1 MSTTE
6 ERLHAA
12 IARTAAEIAPGT
24 LPPLTLPAPGR
35 PARDWRR
42 SRGMQRPGWRRVA
55 APLAAAASVV
65 AVVTIL
71 LALTSSDG
79 SRGPAPA
86 TGGLTGQT
94 ALASVPPYYVTLTG
108 YTGDLNAHFH
118 AAVRA
123 TATGKT
129 LATVSPPRP
138 YQVFTWV
145 SGAGDDRTFVLAAQR
160 WEKGA
165 NVLQDATKFFL
176 LRAHP
181 AKGTARLTALP
192 VSEKS
197 GDGVIAMSLSPDASK
212 LAVVLNTPH
221 SLQTSRKIQVLSLAT
236 GAQHTWTW
244 TGPGWVG
251 SQDSFSQPLSWAADS
266 RTLAFQQ
273 WTGNQLG
280 VRLLDTAGAGHSL
293 RSARLAVSIPSS
305 NNDGS
310 NSLLTPDGTRIIY
323 APAVTLPPVT
333 TAVHE
338 KLNFAVY
345 SAHTGKLLQTRDPWW
360 FNVAAP
366 TRPGQSVLKP
376 WQQVLWSDTTGHT
389 LIVVSPPGQAPAG
402 QWVHHSVR
410 PVIGVLS
417 GNHFT
422 PIPRAPNANQNI
434 DSVAW

>member
-12 IARTAAEIAPGT
+12 IQRTAAEIAPGT

-35 PARDWRR
+35 QAMPFRR
-42 SRGMQRPGWRRVA
+42 SRRTQRPGWRRVA

-65 AVVTIL
+65 AVVAIL

-79 SRGPAPA
+79 SRGPAPGA
-86 TGGLTGQT
+86 GGLAGQA

-108 YTGDLNAHFH
+108 YSGDLSAHFH

-145 SGAGDDRTFVLAAQR
+145 SGAADDRTFVLAAQH
-160 WEKGA
+160 WEKNA

-176 LRAHP
+176 LRADP

-197 GDGVIAMSLSPDASK
+197 GDGVIGMALSPDASK

-221 SLQTSRKIQVLSLAT
+221 SQQTSRKIQVLSLAT

-244 TGPGWVG
+244 TGRGSVG
-251 SQDSFSQPLSWAADS
+251 SQNSFSQPLSWAADS

-280 VRLLDTAGAGHSL
+280 VRLLDTAAAGHSL

-305 NNDGS
+305 NNDNS
-310 NSLLTPDGTRIIY
+310 NSLLTPDGTKIIY
-323 APAVTLPPVT
+323 APVVTLSPDKP
-333 TAVHE
+333 AVHE
-338 KLNFAVY
+338 KLAFAVY
-345 SAHTGKLLQTRDPWW
+345 SAHNGKLLQTRDPWW
-360 FNVAAP
+360 FNVPLPAS
-366 TRPGQSVLKP
+366 GQDVVVP
-376 WQQVLWSDTTGHT
+376 WQQVLWSGTSGHT
-389 LIVVSPPGQAPAG
+389 LIVVSPPGQAPASR
-402 QWVHHSVR
+402 WVHHAVR

-417 GNHFT
+417 GDHFT
-422 PIPRAPNANQNI
+422 AIPNAPNASQNI
-434 DSVAW
+434 NSAAW

>member
-12 IARTAAEIAPGT
+12 IQHTAAEITPGT
-24 LPPLTLPAPGR
+24 LLPLTLPAPDR
-35 PARDWRR
+35 QSVPLRQSRR
-42 SRGMQRPGWRRVA
+42 TQRLGWRRVA

-79 SRGPAPA
+79 SRGPAPG
-86 TGGLTGQT
+86 TGGLAGQA
-94 ALASVPPYYVTLTG
+94 ALGSVPPYYVTLTG

-145 SGAGDDRTFVLAAQR
+145 SGAADDRTFVLAAQG
-160 WEKGA
+160 WAKGA

-176 LRAHP
+176 LKTDP

-197 GDGVIAMSLSPDASK
+197 GDGVIGMTLSPDASK

-221 SLQTSRKIQVLSLAT
+221 SQQTSRKIQVLSLAT

-251 SQDSFSQPLSWAADS
+251 SQDSFSQPISWAADS

-293 RSARLAVSIPSS
+293 RSARLALSILSS

-310 NSLLTPDGTRIIY
+310 NSLLTPDGTKIIY
-323 APAVTLPPVT
+323 APVVTLPPLT
-333 TAVHE
+333 SGVHE
-338 KLNFAVY
+338 KLRFAAY
-345 SAHTGKLLQTRDPWW
+345 SARTGKLLQTRDPWW

-366 TRPGQSVLKP
+366 SPGQSVLIP
-376 WQQVLWSDTTGHT
+376 WQQVLWTSTSGHT
-389 LIVVSPPGQAPAG
+389 LIVVSPPGRAPAG
-402 QWVHHSVR
+402 QWLRHSVR

-422 PIPRAPNANQNI
+422 PIPNAPNASQNI